1 MNEFD
6 IMSNRRTF
14 LRNAS
19 LLAATGLLAGK
30 DNLLQAAP
38 VQSPAMVNAKK
49 DLGLQIY
56 SLQKELYDDF
66 PKRMKQLKE
75 SGYTKLELAGYDNG
89 KVGGLDMLEFKKIA
103 DDNGIS
109 IDSSHVMAPLGEGFI
124 FKEYT
129 KALIPQ
135 FKEFWK
141 VAADHHAQI
150 GCKYLILPMMP
161 QCKTLEEAS
170 LLCEIFNISGEV
182 VKGAGLQFG
191 YHNHNM
197 EFERLLTEEEKKKPF
212 SFFQKPGVQIL
223 DLFLRDT
230 APSLVVFELDVYWTV
245 MGQNDPIEYMKKY
258 ADRIKAL
265 HIKDRAVLGQSG
277 MMNFEMIFKQMYA
290 NGIKDFFVELEQ
302 MPDGRTQF
310 EGVTDCAT
318 YLQQAPFVR

>member
-1 MNEFD
+1 
-6 IMSNRRTF
+6 MSNRRTF

-19 LLAATGLLAGK
+19 LFAATGLLAGK
-30 DNLLQAAP
+30 GNLIQAAP
-38 VQSPAMVNAKK
+38 VQSPVATSAKK
-49 DLGLQIY
+49 ELGLQIY
-56 SLQKELYDDF
+56 SLQKELYDDL

-75 SGYTKLELAGYDNG
+75 SGYTKFELAGYDKG
-89 KVGGLDMLEFKKIA
+89 KISGVEMAEFKKIA
-103 DDNGIS
+103 GDNGIS

-141 VAADHHAQI
+141 VAADDHAKI
-150 GCKYLILPMMP
+150 GCKYLIQPMMP
-161 QCKTLEEAS
+161 QCKTIEDAS
-170 LLCEIFNISGEV
+170 LICEVLNVAGEIA
-182 VKGAGLQFG
+182 KNAGLQFG

-197 EFERLLTEEEKKKPF
+197 EFERLLTEEDKKKEF
-212 SFFQKPGVQIL
+212 NFFQKPGTQIL
-223 DLFLRDT
+223 DLFMRDT
-230 APSLVVFELDVYWTV
+230 DPSLVVFELDVYWTV
-245 MGQNDPIEYMKKY
+245 MGQNDPVEYMKQN

-310 EGVTDCAT
+310 EGITDCAT
-318 YLQQAPFVR
+318 YLQQASFVK